1 MAEREEGVPAEVDP
15 LSEKNHASQAGSEQ
29 VDQLSENV
37 ERPLAEVNPLVG
49 GRRAVIE
56 RSRRSPSFC
65 VNTVRVVKQVIE
77 QPWKGAAFG
86 LGTDLIQYRRW
97 IGTIVERRG
106 GSKKLKTGRAH
117 PLVQRGRRQAFV
129 RPRKLNSEVISKCLH
144 MYKGLR
150 GKSFPRIVF

>member
-1 MAEREEGVPAEVDP
+1 MVEREEGTLAEVNP
-15 LSEKNHASQAGSEQ
+15 WSGGGCTSQAGSEQ
-29 VDQLSENV
+29 SDRSSGSV

-49 GRRAVIE
+49 GRRAE
-56 RSRRSPSFC
+56 TKRSRKSPSFC

-117 PLVQRGRRQAFV
+117 P
-129 RPRKLNSEVISKCLH
+129 
-144 MYKGLR
+144 
-150 GKSFPRIVF
+150 